1 MSIDADL
8 RAGVIDES
16 TVKERRGDLEKE
28 SQLFGSFDGAMKFIK
43 GDAIAG
49 IVIIFVNLIGEFLWV
64 LHSRAWICH
73 RL

>member
-1 MSIDADL
+1 
-8 RAGVIDES
+8 S

-49 IVIIFVNLIGEFLWV
+49 IVIIFVNLIGGISVGVAQQGMDMSSALNTFSLLTIGDGLV
-64 LHSRAWICH
+64 
-73 RL
+73 